1 MSIKPQEELFYVI
14 QSIGEQISALKVI
27 VQNDWEEFPITAE
40 QLLDNQELT
49 IRLLKYIAIWA
60 EQVDKMYHEKL
71 GGN

>member
-27 VQNDWEEFPITAE
+27 VQNDWDESPITVE
-40 QLLDNQELT
+40 QLLENQKLT
-49 IRLLKYIAIWA
+49 LRLLRDIGTWA

-71 GGN
+71 GEN